1 MSDGVG
7 VKGWLTGAGL
17 CAGSLVLAYLP
28 APGMGQL
35 VAPIYA
41 APLILMS
48 RLLPAKMVLVLMLI
62 TAVLLYFFV
71 TGHFFGPVWSSI
83 LFLLFIAVDFVSL
96 QFARRRDLLS
106 IDLAAAL
113 LLCCTA
119 LLVSR
124 MSATDD
130 PAVVAYQVAN
140 FGLGAMISAVMVAFL
155 GMPGMPQVTRGQLGG
170 ETKATRSS
178 LTQIIELST
187 FTAVLLALCV
197 GLWVVD
203 AQAAPVL
210 VVSNLLL
217 ACMVLVLTRAVF
229 HGYIAPMRHL
239 AQKFEQ
245 WRALSA
251 REGGRG
257 AVLQAVLPEDLSGVK
272 DICDLQESFSV
283 LTRDIINGERRLS
296 TIAANYDELLRSLPL
311 GVLAIDAGSEV
322 QFLNDALSEITNH
335 RQDALASLHEKAANM
350 LAEQSMVGEWQLVLP
365 GVPPK
370 SLLLVVTHRLD
381 ERGQGSGLWA
391 IVTDITEQKHTNAQL
406 IQAAKLATLGEMST
420 GMAHELNQP
429 LNVIS
434 LAASNLRFSLNKAD
448 SKVATASIAKIE
460 RIEGAVRRAANI
472 IDHMRAYGRLSGEGL
487 APVELGQVVAGACNL
502 ISEQL
507 KLANVRLNNHFPAN
521 GGTIMGNSI
530 QLEQVLIN
538 LINNAKDAITAN
550 ADAGEVLLDAE
561 FTDSRVLLRVSD
573 DGGGIPEDVLPHI
586 FEPFFTTKPVGKG
599 TGLGGS
605 ISYGIIRDMQ
615 GDIWAENL
623 PQGAR
628 ITVSLPLLQS
638 KSQIAKQERLAMN
651 GLDP

>member
-1 MSDGVG
+1 MSNGASL
-7 VKGWLTGAGL
+7 KGSLIGGGL
-17 CAGSLVLAYLP
+17 CAGSLLLAYLP
-28 APGMGQL
+28 APELGQL

-41 APLILMS
+41 APLMLMS
-48 RLLPAKMVLVLMLI
+48 RLLPARIVLAFMLI
-62 TAVLLYFFV
+62 VAAPFFSFFA
-71 TGHFFGPVWSSI
+71 GHFSTTVWSSM
-83 LFLLFIAVDFVSL
+83 LLVLFIAIDFVSL
-96 QFARRRDLLS
+96 QFARRRDMLP
-106 IDLAAAL
+106 IDLGAAL
-113 LLCCTA
+113 LLCCSA
-119 LLVSR
+119 LLVNR
-124 MSATDD
+124 LFLVEDSAVI
-130 PAVVAYQVAN
+130 ALQVAC
-140 FGLGAMISAVMVAFL
+140 FGLGALISTVLVALL
-155 GMPGMPQVTRGQLGG
+155 GMPGMPQMMRGRPRGQ
-170 ETKATRSS
+170 TKASRPS
-178 LTQIIELST
+178 LTQTIELST
-187 FTAVLLALCV
+187 LTAVVLAMCV

-203 AQAAPVL
+203 AQAAPLL
-210 VVSNLLL
+210 VASNLLL
-217 ACMVLVLTRAVF
+217 ACVVLALTRAIF

-239 AQKFEQ
+239 AQQFEQ
-245 WRALSA
+245 WRALSTHK
-251 REGGRG
+251 GGRG
-257 AVLQAVLPEDLSGVK
+257 AVLQAVLPEHLSSIE
-272 DICDLQESFSV
+272 DIYGLQKSFSV
-283 LTRDIINGERRLS
+283 LTKDILNGERRLS

-322 QFLNDALSEITNH
+322 QFLNDALSEITEH
-335 RQDALASLHEKAANM
+335 RQDALASLHEKAATM
-350 LAEQSMVGEWQLVLP
+350 LADQSMVAEWQLVLP

-391 IVTDITEQKHTNAQL
+391 IVTDITEQKQTNAQL

-434 LAASNLRFSLNKAD
+434 LAASNLRFSLNKAG
-448 SKVATASIAKIE
+448 SNVATNSIAKIE
-460 RIEGAVRRAANI
+460 RIEDAVRRAASI

-487 APVELGQVVAGACNL
+487 APVELGEVVAGACNL
-502 ISEQL
+502 MTEQL
-507 KLANVRLNNHFPAN
+507 KVVNVRLRNDFPAN

-550 ADAGEVLLDAE
+550 SEAGEIVIDADIK
-561 FTDSRVLLRVSD
+561 DSRVLLRVSD
-573 DGGGIPEDVLPHI
+573 NGGGIPDDVLPHI

-638 KSQIAKQERLAMN
+638 KSQIARQEH
-651 GLDP
+651 

>member
-1 MSDGVG
+1 MSDEAGL
-7 VKGWLTGAGL
+7 KSWLTGAGL
-17 CAGSLVLAYLP
+17 CGGSLMLAYLP

-35 VAPIYA
+35 VAPVYV

-48 RLLPAKMVLVLMLI
+48 RLLPAKMVLVLILI
-62 TAVLLYFFV
+62 TVVPLSLIF
-71 TGHFFGPVWSSI
+71 TGHFFRTIWSSI
-83 LFLLFIAVDFVSL
+83 LFLLFIAADFVSL
-96 QFARRRDLLS
+96 QFARRRDWLS
-106 IDLAAAL
+106 INVAAAL
-113 LLCCTA
+113 LLCCAA
-119 LLVSR
+119 LLVNR
-124 MSATDD
+124 MFAFDEG
-130 PAVVAYQVAN
+130 AVVLYQVAS
-140 FGLGAMISAVMVAFL
+140 FGLGAMISAVMVALL
-155 GMPGMPQVTRGQLGG
+155 GMPGMPQGTSGRLRSQI
-170 ETKATRSS
+170 KATRSS

-187 FTAVLLALCV
+187 LTAVLLALCV
-197 GLWVVD
+197 GLWVVQ

-210 VVSNLLL
+210 VLSNLLL
-217 ACMVLVLTRAVF
+217 ACVVVVLTRAVF
-229 HGYIAPMRHL
+229 HGYTAPMRHL

-257 AVLQAVLPEDLSGVK
+257 AVLQAVLPEDLSGVE
-272 DICDLQESFSV
+272 DIYDLQEGFSV
-283 LTRDIINGERRLS
+283 LTKDIINGERRLS

-322 QFLNDALSEITNH
+322 QFLNDALSEITDH
-335 RQDALASLHEKAANM
+335 RQDALASLREKAANM
-350 LAEQSMVGEWQLVLP
+350 LADQSMVGEWQLVLP

-391 IVTDITEQKHTNAQL
+391 IVTDITEQKQTNAQL

-448 SKVATASIAKIE
+448 SKVAMMSIAKIE
-460 RIEGAVRRAANI
+460 RIEAAVRRAANI

-502 ISEQL
+502 MSEQL
-507 KLANVRLNNHFPAN
+507 ALANVRLTNHFPAN
-521 GGTIMGNSI
+521 GGAIMGNSI

-550 ADAGEVLLDAE
+550 AAAGEILLDAE

-605 ISYGIIRDMQ
+605 ISYGIVRDMQ

-638 KSQIAKQERLAMN
+638 KSQIAKKERLALKGM
-651 GLDP
+651 DP